1 MNTPTLIHQ
10 LAELLAKS
18 ILVLSAALLL
28 TALLRR
34 RSAALRNAVLLA
46 AFVCLL
52 LLPLGKFAVPRW
64 RLLGLGVSNPP
75 PKQVLSAV
83 TINSRLASSDAAP
96 VSLRPAIFSWP
107 EPSQL
112 MIGLWLTGTAVL
124 FGFRAFGDWQIAVLR
139 RTRTCLLYTSPSPRD
154 S

>member
-1 MNTPTLIHQ
+1 MHTPTLIHHF
-10 LAELLAKS
+10 AELLAKS

-64 RLLGLGVSNPP
+64 RLLGLGAANPP
-75 PKQVLSAV
+75 PNQVLSAV
-83 TINSRLASSDAAP
+83 TIAGSLASFDAAHVP
-96 VSLRPAIFSWP
+96 LRPAIFSWP

-112 MIGLWLTGTAVL
+112 MIGLWL
-124 FGFRAFGDWQIAVLR
+124 
-139 RTRTCLLYTSPSPRD
+139 
-154 S
+154 